1 MVEEKILKWILNQS
15 SSYKT
20 TKPDNKGIETFH
32 RSFLD
37 QDLAGLQTAHSK
49 SKWSSLEVALL
60 EEEKGNIFSPR

>member
-1 MVEEKILKWILNQS
+1 MNLKS
-15 SSYKT
+15 ESSYKT